1 MVVVG
6 WALKRLGWAY
16 HLPVPV
22 QYNHYVKTVTK
33 FMQNKDTAI
42 TTSEVSKYAIIV
54 MYPYNIMYFICI
66 LV

>member
-6 WALKRLGWAY
+6 WARKRLGWAY

-22 QYNHYVKTVTK
+22 QYNHFVKTVTK
-33 FMQNKDTAI
+33 FVQNKDIAI
-42 TTSEVSKYAIIV
+42 TMSEVSKYAIIV
-54 MYPYNIMYFICI
+54 MYPYMYFIYI